1 MAVVKGLRC
10 PMIAR
15 LENDDGTIDAPT
27 KDRLPRM
34 ASAKFMMSLDVL
46 VLASSVLMIA
56 NGGAAMAESGRDSSA
71 PIRDRPACPG
81 DFHNEATPRF
91 RALSSCRAA
100 KAGPDQD
107 RLYRPF
113 HSIAGS
119 MWRLYDGPVL
129 GTPRE
134 YELPGTWKDFTMI
147 LCSISEIW

>member
-15 LENDDGTIDAPT
+15 FENADGTIDAPT

-34 ASAKFMMSLDVL
+34 ASARFMMSLDVL

-56 NGGAAMAESGRDSSA
+56 NGSAAMAESGKDSSA

-91 RALSSCRAA
+91 RALSACRAA
-100 KAGPDQD
+100 KAGPERD
-107 RLYRPF
+107 RLCRRF

-119 MWRLYDGPVL
+119 MRHQHVGPIL
-129 GTPRE
+129 GTPRG
-134 YELPGTWKDFTMI
+134 YE
-147 LCSISEIW
+147 